1 MRQGTGGVSE
11 TGSYLRS
18 FVNMRL
24 IVRRSAIRHCFRGD
38 SVYQN
43 DLMFRNYLL
52 TAWRNLVLNRV
63 YSVINIAGLSLGL
76 SCVMLIVLYVKDE
89 VSYDR
94 FLPGVDH
101 IYRVTA
107 GSSDPGFSDRRWF
120 GITGLLQGPEFS
132 AKVPGIRAFVRA
144 GKGEM
149 DIQTKDG
156 VQSVPS
162 LYADSNFF
170 SVLGFPL
177 LSGDAHSALA
187 SPAAVVLSEDA
198 ALRQFGTT
206 DAVGKVLFIKGDSGF
221 VPHTVTAVAK
231 RVPQNSS
238 IQFQVVTPMTQPKDA
253 AANPFNW
260 YSFFLTTYFVLEP
273 NANIAGIEAGM
284 GKVYRQEAASLIA
297 KSGQKDDTQF
307 GLQPFTSM
315 HLGRGVSQEEL
326 TDASNPIYAYILSGI
341 AVFILLIA
349 AINFVN
355 LTVARSIKRAKEIG
369 VRKVLGGDR
378 KQLMMQFLGE
388 AFLLC
393 MAAFVAAILLVQ
405 VVLPLFNRLSN
416 KALSFSYLL
425 DARLIAAY
433 VGLFLVTGLLAGFYP
448 ALVISGFKPVQALY
462 SRQTVGGRGWLQKG
476 LVIVQFGLASFLII
490 GTAVMF
496 SQFHYLTTEKLGY
509 DDIGLV
515 LVNKRGLS
523 QQEIRVFRDE
533 LMKDVD
539 IAGVVPKDPGGG
551 SFNMGKI
558 NGDSGIGFANV
569 AVDENFLPLLK
580 IPLVAGRNFS
590 SQYPSDST
598 HSVMVNEAFVKK
610 AGWVAPI
617 GETVAV
623 GDKKYMVIGVV
634 KDYHFDGLDKE
645 VNPELLSEGTVNEYG
660 MVYIKL
666 RPGPSAAALRHI
678 EKTFKALFPMSP
690 FAYTFKNDENYAQ
703 YAMEAKWKQI
713 ILFGAVLTIFISCI
727 GLFGLSV
734 LAAERR
740 TKEIGVRKVLG
751 ASVGSVVRMLSTDFL
766 KLVGVALLLAVPVA
780 WYLASKWLEKYPYR
794 IALSGWI
801 FAGAGAVVVGV
812 ALMTVSFQ
820 ALRAGRANPVKSLRV
835 E

>member
-1 MRQGTGGVSE
+1 M
-11 TGSYLRS
+11 
-18 FVNMRL
+18 
-24 IVRRSAIRHCFRGD
+24 
-38 SVYQN
+38 
-43 DLMFRNYLL
+43 
-52 TAWRNLVLNRV
+52 VLNRV

-107 GSSDPGFSDRRWF
+107 GSSDPGFGDRRWF
-120 GITGLLQGPEFS
+120 GITGLLQGPEFA

-144 GKGEM
+144 GKGQV
-149 DIQTKDG
+149 DVQTKDG

-170 SVLGFPL
+170 SVFGFPL

-187 SPAAVVLSEDA
+187 SPSAVVLSEDA

-206 DAVGKVLFIKGDSGF
+206 NAVGKVLFIKGDSGF
-221 VPHTVTAVAK
+221 VPHTVMAVAK

-238 IQFQVVTPMTQPKDA
+238 IQFQVVTLLTQPKDA
-253 AANPFNW
+253 AANPVNW

-284 GKVYRQEAASLIA
+284 GTVYRQEAASLIA
-297 KSGQKDDTQF
+297 KSGQKDNTEF

-315 HLGRGVSQEEL
+315 HLGTGVSQEEL

-349 AINFVN
+349 VINFVN

-378 KQLMMQFLGE
+378 RQLMMQFLGE

-393 MAAFVAAILLVQ
+393 TVAFVAAILLVQ
-405 VVLPLFNRLSN
+405 LVLPLFNRLSN
-416 KALSFSYLL
+416 KALSFSFLL

-462 SRQTVGGRGWLQKG
+462 SRQTVGGRSWLQKG
-476 LVIVQFGLASFLII
+476 LVVVQFGLASFLII

-496 SQFHYLTTEKLGY
+496 SQFHFLTTEKLGY
-509 DDIGLV
+509 DDSGLV

-523 QQEIRVFRDE
+523 TREIRVFRDE

-580 IPLVAGRNFS
+580 IPMIAGRNFS

-598 HSVMVNEAFVKK
+598 HSVIVNEAFVKK

-617 GETVAV
+617 GQTVAM
-623 GDKKYMVIGVV
+623 GDKKYTVIGVV

-645 VNPELLSEGTVNEYG
+645 INPELLSEGTVNEYG

-666 RPGPSAAALRHI
+666 RPGPSGAALRHI
-678 EKTFKALFPMSP
+678 EKTFKAMFPMSP
-690 FAYTFKNDENYAQ
+690 FAYTFKDDENYAQ

-751 ASVGSVVRMLSTDFL
+751 ASVASVVRMLSTDFL
-766 KLVGVALLLAVPVA
+766 QLVGVALLLAVPVA

-801 FAGAGAVVVGV
+801 FVGAGAVVVGV
-812 ALMTVSFQ
+812 ALVTVSFQ